1 MFFFFPLRDEYKVKR
16 FPVVVISIISINC
29 FVYFL
34 TGYSP
39 YYREIILKYGFI
51 PAKPSLLTAITSM
64 FLHGGILHL
73 GFNMWYL
80 FLTGDNIEDRWGRL
94 NFLIFYIVGGIFS
107 VFLYSVLIPHQYD
120 NIPLIG
126 ASGAIAAVLGAYTVL
141 FPKALITFKYF
152 FWLIIF
158 IKFGEFKLYASF
170 WLALWFLQQAFYTFM
185 TKKFLIASSVAFAA
199 HFAGFLYGMIIG
211 IGTKLFKEA
220 RYRENVTI
228 GKNILFNMLGGEREK
243 KLLTFEQMAEV
254 DELKNKIKENFEKER
269 VLASDYYVQLLNKY
283 TEKAVV
289 DERMHFGIAK
299 SLENQGKIDEAI
311 ECYKNFLLNY
321 PFSKLADDAL
331 ISLGKIYFKKGEYEK
346 AKNCFLQIVLFYPY
360 SNSYEEAKFYLEKKL
375 PEILH
380 SSVNNCE

>member
-1 MFFFFPLRDEYKVKR
+1 MFFFFPIRDEYKVKR
-16 FPVVVISIISINC
+16 FPVVVISIILINC
-29 FVYFL
+29 IVFLL
-34 TGYSP
+34 TGYSSH
-39 YYREIILKYGFI
+39 YKEIILKYGFI
-51 PAKPSLLTAITSM
+51 PAKPSFLTPITSM

-80 FLTGDNIEDRWGRL
+80 YLTGDNIEDRWGRF
-94 NFLIFYIVGGIFS
+94 NFLIFYIIGGIFS

-141 FPKALITFKYF
+141 FPKTLVTFKYF
-152 FWLIIF
+152 FWLLIF

-185 TKKFLIASSVAFAA
+185 TKKFFVASSVAFAA

-220 RYRENVTI
+220 KYRENVNL

-243 KLLTFEQMAEV
+243 EFLTFDQMAEV
-254 DELKNKIKENFEKER
+254 DELKNKIKENFEKEK
-269 VLASDYYVQLLNKY
+269 VLSANYFSELLNKY
-283 TEKAVV
+283 PDKAIL
-289 DERMHFGIAK
+289 DERMHFEIAK
-299 SLENQGKIDEAI
+299 TLEKSGKIDEVI

-331 ISLGKIYFKKGEYEK
+331 ISLGKIYFEKGEYEK
-346 AKNCFLQIVLFYPY
+346 AKNCFLQIVEL
-360 SNSYEEAKFYLEKKL
+360 
-375 PEILH
+375 
-380 SSVNNCE
+380 